1 MVYGWPTSCW
11 CRPARFRSPPA
22 GRSAVH
28 RVLRS
33 TSRTTSAVWIPPREV
48 CRQCRQT
55 HLVGFR
61 RLYTAA
67 GVKPVSSS
75 EFSIPA
81 VQGGYLRQ
89 QPSGGNINHF
99 GWDER
104 CGRDEANR
112 LGKPGWHWGGG

>member
-1 MVYGWPTSCW
+1 MVYGWPTLCW
-11 CRPARFRSPPA
+11 FPPAPFRSPPA

-33 TSRTTSAVWIPPREV
+33 TNRTTSAVWIRQRDV

-55 HLVGFR
+55 RTVGSR

-67 GVKPVSSS
+67 GVKPVSSN
-75 EFSIPA
+75 EFSIAA
-81 VQGGYLRQ
+81 VQGGCVRQ
-89 QPSGGNINHF
+89 QPSGGNISPF
-99 GWDER
+99 GSDER

-112 LGKPGWHWGGG
+112 LDTP